1 MGCSG
6 GGLPVSAK
14 NIPGGLVFIAGAGIL
29 TEGSSGL
36 ASLPCGTSLCSEIEG
51 GKAVAETAGRCKMK
65 DREFREVLEKAV
77 RGDKVAMEQI
87 FILYKPMIDHAS
99 VVNGKL
105 DEDFRQEI
113 FLHLVTA
120 IPKFAKFMD

>member
-1 MGCSG
+1 
-6 GGLPVSAK
+6 
-14 NIPGGLVFIAGAGIL
+14 
-29 TEGSSGL
+29 
-36 ASLPCGTSLCSEIEG
+36 
-51 GKAVAETAGRCKMK
+51 MK

-113 FLHLVTA
+113 FL
-120 IPKFAKFMD
+120 

>member
-1 MGCSG
+1 M
-6 GGLPVSAK
+6 
-14 NIPGGLVFIAGAGIL
+14 
-29 TEGSSGL
+29 T
-36 ASLPCGTSLCSEIEG
+36 
-51 GKAVAETAGRCKMK
+51 
-65 DREFREVLEKAV
+65 DREFLEVLEKAV

-99 VVNGKL
+99 VVNRKL
-105 DEDFRQEI
+105 DEDLRQEI

>member
-1 MGCSG
+1 
-6 GGLPVSAK
+6 
-14 NIPGGLVFIAGAGIL
+14 
-29 TEGSSGL
+29 
-36 ASLPCGTSLCSEIEG
+36 
-51 GKAVAETAGRCKMK
+51 MK

-77 RGDKVAMEQI
+77 VAMEQI

>member
-6 GGLPVSAK
+6 GGLPVPAK
-14 NIPGGLVFIAGAGIL
+14 NIPGGLVFIDGAGIL
-29 TEGSSGL
+29 TEGSRGL
-36 ASLPCGTSLCSEIEG
+36 ASLPCGASLCSEIEG

>member
-1 MGCSG
+1 M
-6 GGLPVSAK
+6 
-14 NIPGGLVFIAGAGIL
+14 N
-29 TEGSSGL
+29 
-36 ASLPCGTSLCSEIEG
+36 
-51 GKAVAETAGRCKMK
+51 

-77 RGDKVAMEQI
+77 RGDRVAMELI
-87 FILYKPMIDHAS
+87 LILYKPMIDHAS

-105 DEDFRQEI
+105 DEDLRQEI

>member
-1 MGCSG
+1 
-6 GGLPVSAK
+6 
-14 NIPGGLVFIAGAGIL
+14 
-29 TEGSSGL
+29 
-36 ASLPCGTSLCSEIEG
+36 
-51 GKAVAETAGRCKMK
+51 MK

-105 DEDFRQEI
+105 DEDFQAGDFPASCHSDPQIRKI
-113 FLHLVTA
+113 YGLNGMA
-120 IPKFAKFMD
+120 PC

>member
-6 GGLPVSAK
+6 GGLPVPAK
-14 NIPGGLVFIAGAGIL
+14 NIPGGLVFIDGAGIL
-29 TEGSSGL
+29 TEGSRGL
-36 ASLPCGTSLCSEIEG
+36 ASLSCGASLCSEIEG
-51 GKAVAETAGRCKMK
+51 GKAVAETAERCKMK

>member
-6 GGLPVSAK
+6 GGLPVPSK
-14 NIPGGLVFIAGAGIL
+14 NISGGLVFIDGAGIL

-36 ASLPCGTSLCSEIEG
+36 ASLPCGASLCSEIEG

-87 FILYKPMIDHAS
+87 FTLYKPMIDHAS